1 MFTLI
6 FTGVIQ
12 IKKEVNME
20 TFKSSAEEVVT
31 SQSWNI
37 DEVHSKIRFSVKH
50 MVIAEVEGQ
59 FNKFDFN
66 LINEQEDF
74 SSSQVEL
81 IIEAGSVDTR
91 NNDRDNHLRSAD
103 FFDVQKFPTIK
114 FTSTSVKKIN
124 DEKYKMLGDLTIKDY
139 TKPIELD
146 VTYGGQ
152 IKDPWGNTRA
162 GFNVKG
168 SLNRFDYGLKW
179 NNLIE
184 TGGAVV
190 GKNINVNCD
199 IEVVKAEE

>member
-1 MFTLI
+1 
-6 FTGVIQ
+6 
-12 IKKEVNME
+12 ME
-20 TFKSSAEEVVT
+20 TQKNFAEEVVT
-31 SQSWNI
+31 SHSWKI

-66 LINEQEDF
+66 LSNEGEDF

-81 IIEAGSVDTR
+81 KIEGGSVDTR
-91 NNDRDNHLRSAD
+91 NNDRDTHLRSAD
-103 FFDVQKFPTIK
+103 FFDVEKFPAIK
-114 FTSTSVKKIN
+114 FKSTSVEKIN
-124 DEKYKMLGDLTIKDY
+124 DEKYKLLGDLTIKDI
-139 TKPIELD
+139 TKPVELD

-152 IKDPWGNTRA
+152 IKDPWGNIRA

-190 GKNINVNCD
+190 GKNININCD
-199 IEVVKAEE
+199 IEVVKVEE

>member
-37 DEVHSKIRFSVKH
+37 DGVHSKIRFSVKH

-103 FFDVQKFPTIK
+103 FFDVEKFPTIK